1 MEARGFI
8 HVSLH
13 YIIRVKA
20 DYMQVGTYESGIR
33 AMLNVVKI
41 TKESVD
47 GEVIEELDQIQGNIP
62 DEIYIDKSMTPSP
75 EAYYGSLPDKSRA
88 EASLSAILKELR

>member
-1 MEARGFI
+1 MW
-8 HVSLH
+8 S
-13 YIIRVKA
+13 
-20 DYMQVGTYESGIR
+20 
-33 AMLNVVKI
+33 KI

-75 EAYYGSLPDKSRA
+75 EAYYGSLPDKIRV
-88 EASLSAILKELR
+88 EASLSTILKEPQVINLGKEAEEMGIFGKFLKVIRIKRLSRQKRL